1 MSSQSLRLQEAGYYS
16 EEGCQTVQYK
26 EGLSEED
33 RKRPGSPSEGPSLA
47 HGCFTMS
54 AYWDELQ
61 TLRQR
66 VMLLPPNT
74 PNFALE
80 SQDGAIFI
88 SLHQRGTFLG
98 NMVYDQDGPAYQT
111 FALPDQGVFQHVR
124 LQVLNN
130 WGE

>member
-1 MSSQSLRLQEAGYYS
+1 
-16 EEGCQTVQYK
+16 
-26 EGLSEED
+26 
-33 RKRPGSPSEGPSLA
+33 LA